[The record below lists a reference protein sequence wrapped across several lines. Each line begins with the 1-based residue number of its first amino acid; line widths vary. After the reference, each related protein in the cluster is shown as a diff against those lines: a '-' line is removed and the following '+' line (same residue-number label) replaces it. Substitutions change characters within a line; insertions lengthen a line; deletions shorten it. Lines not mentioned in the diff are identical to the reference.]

1 MKHVHAPYIPMTT
14 VLTPVLANHNAHP
27 RDEYIVFHEEGHS
40 YDILCDPDN
49 TYISVTTFIHMHFD
63 KFDSDSAVQAVVNGR
78 GWKEGHKYWGMSGDE
93 MKAMWEEMRDSA
105 AQAGTALHY
114 AIECFHNRP
123 ALPYPYT
130 YAQLL
135 EEHCPRP
142 ADQFKVEW
150 NYFLKFVADHP
161 HFKPYRTEWTIYDE
175 ETKIAGSIDMVFENE
190 DGSLSIYDWKRSKE
204 IKQAGYKNK
213 MAISPAISHLPDA
226 NFWHYTL
233 QLNFYKYILET
244 HYGKKVRDLCLVRLH
259 PNALS
264 YEVLPLPLMD
274 REVTDLM
281 RVRMTQLPIKV

>member
-27 RDEYIVFHEEGHS
+27 RDEHIVFHEEGHS

-135 EEHCPRP
+135 
-142 ADQFKVEW
+142 ADMGTIPMVHIAKCLGVSVPS
-150 NYFLKFVADHP
+150 LKRAEV
-161 HFKPYRTEWTIYDE
+161 KLRSG
-175 ETKIAGSIDMVFENE
+175 GSNPPGGKF
-190 DGSLSIYDWKRSKE
+190 
-204 IKQAGYKNK
+204 
-213 MAISPAISHLPDA
+213 HPDA
-226 NFWHYTL
+226 LGALRALERQYTL
-233 QLNFYKYILET
+233 NT
-244 HYGKKVRDLCLVRLH
+244 DVSAPLVRIAKQSCSFGVISNYTGHSEAKLRKLLG
-259 PNALS
+259 A
-264 YEVLPLPLMD
+264 
-274 REVTDLM
+274 
-281 RVRMTQLPIKV
+281 